1 MPSLVQRLLNLI
13 KNVHFWVVVAGL
25 AITTWLHYTTS
36 PLLFERHTVYRYLYF
51 LPVVYAALRF
61 GLWGGLLAGLAAS
74 LLFAPHIW
82 LKFGHFPGESLNDLF
97 VSVVL
102 IAVGVLTGALTDAER
117 RQRRKQEA
125 VSAQLT
131 HSLAQLEQRTAALEE
146 IQRYVASVLAS
157 LSCGV
162 ITVDAAGRVTTDNPM
177 ARALLGNNLV
187 GQPLPAL
194 LADQSAPGFD
204 GYQQLRLAGRPV
216 GLHARPLTGGD
227 GRRMGTVLVLDDLT
241 EVKALEEQVRRAEQL
256 SALGTLAGGVAHEV
270 RNPVGI
276 IRASAQLMGSL
287 PAVAGDDDSREYLHV
302 ITEEA
307 DRVDRLI
314 EDLLGYARAGEL
326 SLAPLDVQPLVR
338 STAARLASLAEQ
350 AGVELAVA
358 IDPGLP
364 LIEGDAAKLEQALLN
379 LGLNA
384 LAAIE
389 AEYPRPAVGRL
400 AFRVAAAPNG
410 VTCMISDNGQGIP
423 DDVLPHIFD
432 PFFTTRDDG
441 AGLGLAIVQRIV
453 ADHGGTI
460 GVSSTPSQGAT
471 FTIWLPAR
479 EAMNDE

>member
-1 MPSLVQRLLNLI
+1 
-13 KNVHFWVVVAGL
+13 
-25 AITTWLHYTTS
+25 
-36 PLLFERHTVYRYLYF
+36 
-51 LPVVYAALRF
+51 
-61 GLWGGLLAGLAAS
+61 
-74 LLFAPHIW
+74 
-82 LKFGHFPGESLNDLF
+82 
-97 VSVVL
+97 
-102 IAVGVLTGALTDAER
+102 
-117 RQRRKQEA
+117 
-125 VSAQLT
+125 
-131 HSLAQLEQRTAALEE
+131 LEQRTAALEE

-276 IRASAQLMGSL
+276 IRASAQLMSSL

-338 STAARLASLAEQ
+338 STAARLATLAEQ

-389 AEYPRPAVGRL
+389 AGYPRPAVSSL
-400 AFRVAAAPNG
+400 AFCVAASPSG
-410 VTCMISDNGQGIP
+410 VTCVVSDNGQGIP

-460 GVSSTPSQGAT
+460 GVSSAPGQGAA